1 MSNFTVTGKADAH
14 VIVSTIGKIQNDFKS
29 RKPALDLSQLKCI
42 VIDEADFFFS
52 KKEEIDAV
60 REIDAKHIKKI
71 PHKVQYILFSATY
84 PETVKEAI
92 SLVVKEAQ
100 QINIRKELLQL
111 DHIK

>member
-1 MSNFTVTGKADAH
+1 MCRPLA
-14 VIVSTIGKIQNDFKS
+14 KS
-29 RKPALDLSQLKCI
+29 RTISNH
-42 VIDEADFFFS
+42 EADFFFS